1 MLGPCELSVYG
12 KIDGEVGL
20 LDTFSF
26 MYSSYFTDGEDDVL
40 NATYGSQ
47 LADLITPVAA

>member
-20 LDTFSF
+20 LDSFSF
-26 MYSSYFTDGEDDVL
+26 MYSSYFADGEDDVL

-47 LADLITPVAA
+47 LTDLITPVAA